1 MNDRNLINL
10 LKTINDN
17 DLNLIIEV
25 MKRFKENK
33 KKTR

>member
-10 LKTINDN
+10 LKTIDEN